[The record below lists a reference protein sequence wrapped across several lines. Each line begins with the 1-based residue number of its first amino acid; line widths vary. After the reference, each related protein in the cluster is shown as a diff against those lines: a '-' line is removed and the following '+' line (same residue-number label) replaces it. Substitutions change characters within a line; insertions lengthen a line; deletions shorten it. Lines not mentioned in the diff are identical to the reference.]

1 MCDGVGEMSE
11 RVRKNKFAFVGAC
24 ICACRRARSGTYP
37 RERQASQKDLMFSRI
52 GKGIVDFDTF
62 GMVPGC
68 STHVHVHI
76 YTHASTSSS
85 EAREHVQ
92 NKERGRKGERVGTR
106 QGRRQKDDSG
116 PETER

>member
-1 MCDGVGEMSE
+1 
-11 RVRKNKFAFVGAC
+11 
-24 ICACRRARSGTYP
+24 
-37 RERQASQKDLMFSRI
+37 MFSRI

-85 EAREHVQ
+85 EARERVQ

-106 QGRRQKDDSG
+106 QGRRQKDENLELVDKITQQDAR
-116 PETER
+116 TERFF